1 MQLCPPSTPTAMVDP
16 DVAFSEIRTEDSLNC
31 MLIQLP
37 PEHASEA
44 QSTSPASAPAVVI
57 LVF

>member
-1 MQLCPPSTPTAMVDP
+1 MVDP
-16 DVAFSEIRTEDSLNC
+16 DVAFSEIRTEDSWNC